1 MQKIFLFLILNLAKL
16 LAKIVTS
23 SWYRESARVSGLTGQ
38 KFATN
43 AVVSLSLLMAMV
55 VSACVMR

>member
-1 MQKIFLFLILNLAKL
+1 VHKIFQFLILTIAKL

-23 SWYRESARVSGLTGQ
+23 SWYRESARVSGLSGQ

-43 AVVSLSLLMAMV
+43 ALISIGLLVVLI
-55 VSACVMR
+55 VSACIVR

>member
-1 MQKIFLFLILNLAKL
+1 MQKIFLFLIMTIAKL

-23 SWYRESARVSGLTGQ
+23 SWYRESARVSGLSGQ

-43 AVVSLSLLMAMV
+43 ALISLGLLAAMI

>member
-1 MQKIFLFLILNLAKL
+1 MHKTFQFLILSLAKL

-23 SWYRESARVSGLTGQ
+23 SWYRESVRVSGLSGQ

-43 AVVSLSLLMAMV
+43 ALISLGLLAALV
-55 VSACVMR
+55 VSACVLR

>member
-1 MQKIFLFLILNLAKL
+1 MHKIFQFLILTIAKL

-23 SWYRESARVSGLTGQ
+23 SWYRESARVSGLSGQ

-43 AVVSLSLLMAMV
+43 ALISIGLLVVLI
-55 VSACVMR
+55 VSACIVR

>member
-1 MQKIFLFLILNLAKL
+1 MHKTFQFLILTLAKL

-23 SWYRESARVSGLTGQ
+23 SWYRESARVSGMSGQ

-43 AVVSLSLLMAMV
+43 AIISLGLLAALMV
-55 VSACVMR
+55 AACVVH